1 MGPKMNQG
9 TASSVQDALNEG
21 YRVIACSQTE
31 TGHPQ
36 RRFAHDGLH
45 TTEGK
50 QRVYEGMSV
59 GSYNKDSSFK
69 ATAKTYP
76 LTAMQRDLYLDSI
89 LHPESYRNS
98 LGYAVE
104 INSPLN
110 LDLWKSIIQQLH
122 DSQSVLRTRIVS
134 DLDHE
139 EVLQIFEPSTPIKF
153 NFYDLHADQPSTE
166 ELKAKIKSLIH
177 IPYDIAGG
185 DLVRYHL
192 IALSKRRYIFI
203 MAAHHILVDGIGF
216 ASHISTIC
224 NNYERAIQ
232 SESLDFGSDLFPSYI
247 ESSQQLFDADHV
259 LEFWKSKY
267 QDTSSLDVTSLI
279 SATNTNLKI
288 ERELVLDDGHW
299 AAIKR
304 TCRKN
309 KITPAHYFKCLYGV
323 LLNKYC
329 NPADNFFINELV
341 SGRPKGHGSAI
352 GLYFHQI
359 PFLFEKSIVSNSS
372 TITELFKY
380 ARDFQKGLGD
390 LRYISIG
397 QQTKLAP
404 TAETGFMYNFINFYP
419 TVDFLGQQERLHQV
433 MNDVHGQVQFVP
445 KVINGKCHLNLIYFD
460 SEFGDLEF
468 LERIESISHQVVA
481 GVTSIGELELLLDGE
496 RKLQLEEW
504 NSTDL
509 TRPFVE
515 SIQSLFETQVKIA
528 PDAEALVFENQS
540 LTYEE
545 LNIRANRLAYY
556 MARKGVEQGDIVA
569 LCLERSIEMV
579 VSILAVL
586 KAGAAYVPMD
596 PELPSE
602 RLGYMLG
609 DTNAKLILTQENLR
623 NVVSDFAHTQE
634 NTVYLDNVDLDA
646 VGLDNANIK
655 LNVPDQRE
663 QLFNVIYTS
672 GSTGNPK
679 GVMIHHDGIINRV
692 LWMQE
697 TYKLSASDRVLQ
709 KTTYGFDVSVWEF
722 IWPLVTGATLVVA
735 KPNGHVDA
743 EYLVNV
749 IREQRITTLHF
760 VPSML
765 NVFLQAKNAA
775 ACESIQR
782 VFCSGEA
789 LRANTADN
797 FFEVFP
803 ACELHNLY
811 GPTEA
816 SIDVSY
822 WECKPR
828 QSRVSVPI
836 GKPIANIKLHILDEN
851 MKHLPVGMVGDLY
864 IEGVGLAK
872 GYLNLPERTEK
883 SFILGAKGSCWEGR
897 RLYKTGDMA
906 KYRRDGNIEFL
917 GRADHQ
923 VKIRG
928 YRIETGEIENAI
940 RQHDSVAEVVVATR
954 GQHCED
960 LRVVAYVVEGLAS
973 LNVHDIRAFLKSR
986 IPSYMIPAEYF
997 LLSEIPLTLNG
1008 KVDRNALLR
1017 CEAHLQQSASFVE
1030 PRDEVEAALAE
1041 LWSSV
1046 LKVDEVSAFDG
1057 FFDLGGHSLLATQ
1070 LVSRIRSRFGI
1081 VIGVQHV
1088 FEMDSLA
1095 EQATFIRTALIA
1107 LNQIEAYDSKKD
1119 SDEGNREEIEI

>member
-1 MGPKMNQG
+1 MGPKMSQG
-9 TASSVQDALNEG
+9 TISSVQDMLNEG
-21 YRVIACSQTE
+21 YGIVSSSRVASS
-31 TGHPQ
+31 HPQ
-36 RRFAHDGLH
+36 HRFAHESLQH
-45 TTEGK
+45 VKGK
-50 QRVYEGMSV
+50 QRVSEGMSI
-59 GSYNKDSSFK
+59 GSSSKNSGFQ
-69 ATAKTYP
+69 TAGKSFP

-110 LDLWKSIIQQLH
+110 LDLWVSIIQGLH
-122 DSQSVLRTRIVS
+122 DAQSVLRTRIVP
-134 DLDHE
+134 DLDNNV
-139 EVLQIFEPSTPIKF
+139 VLQIFEPSTPIKF
-153 NFYDLHADQPSTE
+153 SFHDLHAEQPDTE
-166 ELKAKIKSLIH
+166 ELKSKIKGLIH

-185 DLVRYHL
+185 DLVQYHL
-192 IALSKRRYIFI
+192 IALSKRRFIFV
-203 MAAHHILVDGIGF
+203 MAAHHILIDGIGF

-232 SESLDFGSDLFPSYI
+232 SDSMDFGSDLFPSYI
-247 ESSQQLFDADHV
+247 ESSQELFDTDNV
-259 LEFWKSKY
+259 IDFWKSKY
-267 QDTSSLDVTSLI
+267 QSASSLDVTSLI
-279 SATNTNLKI
+279 NATNRNLKI
-288 ERELVLDDGHW
+288 ERELVIDDAHW
-299 AAIKR
+299 SAIKR

-329 NPADNFFINELV
+329 NPAENFFINELV

-359 PFLFEKSIVSNSS
+359 PFLFEKTTLRDSQAIAD
-372 TITELFKY
+372 LFKY

-404 TAETGFMYNFINFYP
+404 KAETGFMYNFINFYP

-445 KVINGKCHLNLIYFD
+445 KVINGRCHLNLIYFD
-460 SEFGDLEF
+460 SEFGDLSF
-468 LERIESISHQVVA
+468 LERIESFSRQVVS
-481 GVTSIGELELLLDGE
+481 GVEKIGDLELMLEGE
-496 RKLQLEEW
+496 REQQLEDW
-504 NSTDL
+504 NNTDL
-509 TRPFVE
+509 TRPIVE
-515 SIQSLFETQVKIA
+515 SIQSLFERQEKST
-528 PDAEALVFENQS
+528 PNAEALVFEGQT
-540 LTYEE
+540 LTYEQ
-545 LNIRANRLAYY
+545 LNVKANRLAHY
-556 MARKGVEQGDIVA
+556 MVKQGVEQGDIVA
-569 LCLERSIEMV
+569 LCLERSVEMV

-586 KAGAAYVPMD
+586 KTGAAYVPMD
-596 PELPSE
+596 PELPSD

-609 DTNAKLILTQENLR
+609 DTQANLILTQEQLR
-623 NVVSDFAHTQE
+623 GVVSAFVHTQ
-634 NTVYLDNVDLDA
+634 VRPIYLDNIDA
-646 VGLDNANIK
+646 EIADQPHSNIRLK
-655 LNVPDQRE
+655 ATDQRE

-697 TYKLSASDRVLQ
+697 TYRLSASDRVLQ

-749 IREQRITTLHF
+749 IREQKITTLHF

-765 NVFLQAKNAA
+765 NVFLQAKNAG
-775 ACESIQR
+775 ACESIKR

-789 LRANTADN
+789 LRANTADQ
-797 FFEVFP
+797 FFEVLP

-816 SIDVSY
+816 SIDVSF
-822 WECKPR
+822 WECKPK

-883 SFILGAKGSCWEGR
+883 SFILGAVSTLWEGR

-906 KYRRDGNIEFL
+906 KYRRDGNIDFL

-940 RQHDSVAEVVVATR
+940 RQHESVAEVVVATR

-960 LRVVAYVVEGLAS
+960 LRVVAYVVEGES
-973 LNVHDIRAFLKSR
+973 TLNVHDIRAFLKSR

-1017 CEAHLQQSASFVE
+1017 CDDHLQQSASFVK
-1030 PRDEVEAALAE
+1030 PRDEVEATLAE
-1041 LWSSV
+1041 LWSAV

-1095 EQATFIRTALIA
+1095 EQAAFIRTALVA